1 MTTEI
6 PEKVIHHILS
16 VARNEFAD
24 RDEVFK
30 KQRSTIAAQASANG
44 TLSSGSTV
52 VRQLELLDA
61 ETNIRAGLLLEALET
76 AQKAFGFSIREGA
89 SEAARAVLVP
99 ELANTHRALA
109 SMMMAGPPFNSIR
122 GLEIVNRVPAMIEER
137 LARVRT
143 RLLLKLDEWEAR
155 GMNTRDD
162 RPGSTYVTVNGNA
175 NVVQAGIHGSTVSLA
190 LDASTKQSLLGTL
203 RDMKAAV
210 EADATLDPKTKS
222 EVLEMVA
229 DCQQEVAKE
238 EPNKRKLAAL
248 LQGLETTGKTVA
260 SLEKIANGLHAGLVA
275 LGLMS

>member
-6 PEKVIHHILS
+6 PEKVINHILS

-30 KQRSTIAAQASANG
+30 KQRSAIAAQASANG
-44 TLSSGSTV
+44 TLSSGNTV
-52 VRQLELLDA
+52 LRQIELLDA

-76 AQKAFGFSIREGA
+76 AQKAFGFAIREGA
-89 SEAARAVLVP
+89 SEAARRVLVP

-122 GLEIVNRVPAMIEER
+122 GLEIVNRVPAMVEER

-155 GMNTRDD
+155 GMNARDD

-238 EPNKRKLAAL
+238 EPNKRKLGAL